1 MDMGLIRGLL
11 TVILMVLFLG
21 MWFWS
26 WSKKRNAEFEAASR
40 IPLEDDDR
48 PPAINTKTEQRS

>member
-11 TVILMVLFLG
+11 TVILMVLFFG

-26 WSKKRNAEFEAASR
+26 WSKKRSSDFEAAAQ
-40 IPLEDDDR
+40 IPLEDDHR
-48 PPAINTKTEQRS
+48 PPADNKDTEQHS